1 MKSKL
6 ESLHAAV
13 AKQFSSPISPLSF
26 EEGDRVWLRDLPK
39 AEQKHFDKLKRVW
52 QRPLEIRNWRGVI
65 ATWWTHRRVPVC
77 IVLIV

>member
-1 MKSKL
+1 VKSKL

-13 AKQFSSPISPLSF
+13 AKRFSSSISPLSF

-39 AEQKHFDKLKRVW
+39 AEQKNFDKLKRVW
-52 QRPLEIRNWRGVI
+52 QGPFEILKWEGGNRYLVDTPQG
-65 ATWWTHRRVPVC
+65 PVC